1 MVISLNW
8 LKEYISLE
16 GISAEEISEKLTNAG
31 LEVEKMT
38 DQRAMYQGF
47 VAAHVRECVK
57 HPNADK
63 LSLCKVWDGKN
74 ELSIVCGAPNVSAG
88 QNVVLA
94 TIGTQIPG
102 KDFVIKKSKIRG
114 AESEGMLC
122 SESELAI
129 SENHEGIMVLGE
141 SVAPGADISD
151 VLGLNDVVF
160 EIGITPNRPDAL
172 SHLGVARDL
181 SAIFGR
187 EVKKPSL
194 KNPPVTGDIHHFAY
208 VKVLNAEGCP
218 RYTAKVI
225 KNVTIGPSPD
235 WLKNKI
241 TSIGLRSI
249 NNVVDVTNFILHEL
263 GQPLHAFDLDTLSEN
278 EIIVDKA
285 WSLKEFTTL
294 DSNKRQMNPDILMI
308 NDGEKGVAIAG
319 IMGGE
324 NSEVT
329 GKTKNIL
336 LESAYFNPS
345 VIRKGAKFLQ
355 MSSDASYRFERG
367 TDPEMTV
374 FAAERA
380 AELIAEV
387 AGGELIAGTIDI
399 YPNKIEK
406 KKTELRLSR
415 IERILGFHIPKEK
428 VVSILKSL
436 EFGITG
442 ELEEKLILE
451 IPSFRPD
458 IEREID
464 VIEEV
469 VRVFGYEN
477 IPDNL
482 VVSYPVHDRV
492 DQTEFDD
499 QLKTA
504 LTGLGYYEAISLPM
518 ISEWESA
525 LFGSPVKVKN
535 PLTVEMEYLR
545 TSLIPGMLQNI
556 RRNIHAGE
564 KSVRLFE
571 IGNVMLRTGAGEI
584 SWKNLHEE
592 TRCVMVISGE
602 AETKEW
608 FRNDRKYDIFD
619 LKGDL
624 ESLAVKFSIDSF
636 TIDSYYSTE
645 NNIFGSIVQLK
656 SQGQAIITGGVVK
669 RDILKRFDID
679 QPVFCAELII
689 RKFADSVKKPEG
701 FRHLPKFPKVFRDF
715 AFILDST
722 VQFNELVDF
731 VEKNKTPL
739 LASFRLFDVYEHK
752 TLGEGKKSMAFSL
765 EFYDENATLTDEKVD
780 KEFNSLIQKI
790 SKKFNAQLRGSN

>member
-1 MVISLNW
+1 MVISRNW

-16 GISAEEISEKLTNAG
+16 GISAEVISEKLTNAG

-38 DQRAMYQGF
+38 DQSALYKGF

-63 LSLCKVWDGKN
+63 LSLCKVWDGQN
-74 ELSIVCGAPNVSAG
+74 ELSIVCGAPNVAAG
-88 QNVVLA
+88 QKVVLA
-94 TIGTQIPG
+94 TIGTHIPG

-122 SESELAI
+122 SQSELAL
-129 SENHEGIMVLGE
+129 SENHDGIMVLADDA
-141 SVAPGADISD
+141 VPGTAISEL
-151 VLGLNDVVF
+151 LGLNDVIF

-172 SHLGVARDL
+172 SHLGAARDL
-181 SAIFGR
+181 AAIFGR
-187 EVKKPSL
+187 ELKKPAL
-194 KNPPVTGDIHHFAY
+194 KNLSASGDIHKLAS
-208 VKVLNAEGCP
+208 VEIADAEGCP

-225 KNVTIGPSPD
+225 KNVKVGLSPE
-235 WLKNKI
+235 WLKQRIK
-241 TSIGLRSI
+241 SIGLRSI

-263 GQPLHAFDLDTLSEN
+263 GQPLHAFDLDTLEGSK
-278 EIIVDKA
+278 IVVGKA
-285 WSLKEFTTL
+285 GSLKEFTTL

-308 NDGEKGVAIAG
+308 NDGAKGVAIAG

-329 GKTKNIL
+329 AATKNIL
-336 LESAYFNPS
+336 LESAYFTPA

-367 TDPEMTV
+367 TDPQMTL

-387 AGGELIAGTIDI
+387 SGGELVAGTIDI
-399 YPNKIEK
+399 YPKQIEK
-406 KKTELRLSR
+406 KTTELRYSR
-415 IERILGFHIPKEK
+415 IERILGFPVPKEK
-428 VVSILKSL
+428 VEQILTSL
-436 EFGITG
+436 EFVITG
-442 ELEEKLILE
+442 STAEKLTLE

-469 VRVFGYEN
+469 VRIFGYEN

-518 ISEWESA
+518 ISGWESS

-545 TSLIPGMLQNI
+545 TSLIPGMLQNV

-564 KSVRLFE
+564 KTVRLFE
-571 IGNVMLRTGAGEI
+571 IGNVMTRTGEGEI
-584 SWKNLHEE
+584 SWENLHEE
-592 TRCVMVISGE
+592 TRCVIVLSGE

-636 TIDSYYSTE
+636 MIDSYYSTE
-645 NNIFGSIVQLK
+645 NNIFGSVAELK
-656 SQGQAIITGGVVK
+656 SRGQAISSGGSIK
-669 RDILKRFDID
+669 KEILKKFDID
-679 QPVFCAELII
+679 QPVFCAEFTI

-715 AFILDST
+715 AFILESS
-722 VQFNELVDF
+722 VQFSELAAF

-739 LASFRLFDVYEHK
+739 LSSFRLFDVYEHK
-752 TLGEGKKSMAFSL
+752 SLGEGKKSMAFSL
-765 EFYDENATLTDEKVD
+765 EFYDENATLTDEIVD
-780 KEFNSLIQKI
+780 REFNSLIQKI

>member
-406 KKTELRLSR
+406 KKTELRFSR

-525 LFGSPVKVKN
+525 LFGSPVKVIN

-556 RRNIHAGE
+556 RRNIHVGE
-564 KSVRLFE
+564 RSVRLFE

-790 SKKFNAQLRGSN
+790 SKKFDAQLRGSN

>member
-8 LKEYISLE
+8 LKQYISLD
-16 GISAEEISEKLTNAG
+16 GISPEEISEKLTNAG

-38 DQRAMYQGF
+38 NQRAMYKGF

-63 LSLCKVWDGKN
+63 LSLCKVWDGQN
-74 ELSIVCGAPNVSAG
+74 ELSVVCGAPNVATG
-88 QNVVLA
+88 QKVVLA
-94 TIGTQIPG
+94 SIGTHIPG

-129 SENHEGIMVLGE
+129 SDNHDGIMVLPEDTEAGK
-141 SVAPGADISD
+141 DISD
-151 VLGLNDVVF
+151 VLGLNDVIF

-181 SAIFGR
+181 AAIFDR
-187 EVKKPSL
+187 EIRKPSL
-194 KNPPVTGDIHHFAY
+194 KKSPAAGDIHELAS
-208 VKVLNAEGCP
+208 VEIADAQGCP

-225 KNVTIGPSPD
+225 TDVTIGPSPE
-235 WLKNKI
+235 WLKNRI
-241 TSIGLRSI
+241 QSIGLRSI

-263 GQPLHAFDLDTLSEN
+263 GQPLHAFDLDTLAGSK
-278 EIIVDKA
+278 IVVNKA
-285 WSLKEFTTL
+285 GSLKEFTTL

-308 NDGEKGVAIAG
+308 NDGKKGVAIAG

-329 GKTKNIL
+329 ANTKNIL

-367 TDPEMTV
+367 TDPEMTL

-387 AGGELIAGTIDI
+387 AGGKLIAGTIDI
-399 YPNKIEK
+399 YPSAIEK
-406 KKTELRLSR
+406 KKTELRFSR
-415 IERILGFHIPKEK
+415 IERILGFAVPKEK
-428 VVSILKSL
+428 VEKILKSL
-436 EFGITG
+436 EFVITG
-442 ELEEKLILE
+442 ATDEKLMLE

-469 VRVFGYEN
+469 VRVYGYEN

-482 VVSYPVHDRV
+482 IVSYPVHNRV

-518 ISEWESA
+518 ISDWESR
-525 LFGSPVKVKN
+525 LFGEPVKVKN

-564 KSVRLFE
+564 KTVRLFE
-571 IGNVMLRTGAGEI
+571 IGNVMSRSGEGEI
-584 SWKNLHEE
+584 SWENLKEE
-592 TRCVMVISGE
+592 TRCVLVLSGE
-602 AETKEW
+602 AESKEW
-608 FRNDRKYDIFD
+608 FRNERKYDIFD

-624 ESLAVKFSIDSF
+624 ESLAVKFSVDSF
-636 TIDSYYSTE
+636 TIDSYYSKE
-645 NNIFGSIVQLK
+645 NIIFGSVAEVKSRGQVIV
-656 SQGQAIITGGVVK
+656 TGGSIRK
-669 RDILKRFDID
+669 EILKKFDID
-679 QPVFCAELII
+679 QPVFCAEFTI
-689 RKFADSVKKPEG
+689 RSFADSVKKQEG

-715 AFILDST
+715 AFILDSG
-722 VQFNELVDF
+722 VEYSELSAF
-731 VEKNKTPL
+731 VEKNKSPL
-739 LASFRLFDVYEHK
+739 LSSFRLFDVYEHK
-752 TLGEGKKSMAFSL
+752 SLGEGKKSMAFSL
-765 EFYDENATLTDEKVD
+765 EFYNENATLTDEIVD

>member
-63 LSLCKVWDGKN
+63 LSLCRVWDGKN

-374 FAAERA
+374 FAADRA

-406 KKTELRLSR
+406 KKTELRFSR

>member
-16 GISAEEISEKLTNAG
+16 GISAEVISEKLTSAG

-38 DQRAMYQGF
+38 DQSAIYKGF
-47 VAAHVRECVK
+47 VAAHVRECIK

-63 LSLCKVWDGKN
+63 LSLCKVWDGQN
-74 ELSIVCGAPNVSAG
+74 ELSVVCGAPNVAVG
-88 QNVVLA
+88 QKVVLA
-94 TIGTQIPG
+94 TIGTNIPG
-102 KDFVIKKSKIRG
+102 KDFIIKKSKIRG

-129 SENHEGIMVLGE
+129 SDNHEGIMVLGE
-141 SVAPGADISD
+141 SAEPGSAISD
-151 VLGLNDVVF
+151 LLGLNDVIF

-181 SAIFGR
+181 AAIFGR
-187 EVKKPSL
+187 EVKKPAL
-194 KNPPVTGDIHHFAY
+194 KNLPASGDIHKLAA
-208 VKVLNAEGCP
+208 VEIADTQGCP
-218 RYTAKVI
+218 RYTAKVV
-225 KNVTIGPSPD
+225 KNVTIGPSPE

-241 TSIGLRSI
+241 QSIGLRSI

-263 GQPLHAFDLDTLSEN
+263 GQPLHAFDLDTLAGN
-278 EIIVDKA
+278 KIVVDKA
-285 WSLKEFTTL
+285 GALKEFTTL

-308 NDGEKGVAIAG
+308 NDGEKGIAIAG

-329 GKTKNIL
+329 AKTKNIL

-367 TDPEMTV
+367 TDPHMTP

-387 AGGELIAGTIDI
+387 AGGALIAGTIDI
-399 YPNKIEK
+399 YPEKIEK
-406 KKTELRLSR
+406 KTTELPYSR
-415 IERILGFHIPKEK
+415 IERILGFTIPKEK
-428 VVSILKSL
+428 VIQILKSL
-436 EFGITG
+436 EFVITDST
-442 ELEEKLILE
+442 EEKLMLE
-451 IPSFRPD
+451 IPTFRPD
-458 IEREID
+458 VEREID

-469 VRVFGYEN
+469 VRIFGYEN

-482 VVSYPVHDRV
+482 IVSYPVHNRV

-499 QLKTA
+499 QIKTA
-504 LTGLGYYEAISLPM
+504 LTGLGYFEAISLPM
-518 ISEWESA
+518 ISEWESS
-525 LFGSPVKVKN
+525 LFGNPVKVKN

-564 KSVRLFE
+564 KTIRLFE
-571 IGNVMLRTGAGEI
+571 IGNVMSRTGEGEV

-592 TRCVMVISGE
+592 TRCVLVLTGE

-608 FRNDRKYDIFD
+608 YRDDRKYDIFD

-624 ESLAVKFSIDSF
+624 ESLAAKFSIDSF

-645 NNIFGSIVQLK
+645 KNIFGSVTELK
-656 SQGQAIITGGVVK
+656 SRGQAIINGGSVRK
-669 RDILKRFDID
+669 DILRKFDID
-679 QPVFCAELII
+679 QPVFCAEFTISSL
-689 RKFADSVKKPEG
+689 AEAVKKREG

-715 AFILDST
+715 AFILDSE
-722 VQFNELVDF
+722 VQFNELVAF
-731 VEKNKTPL
+731 VEKNQTPL
-739 LASFRLFDVYEHK
+739 LSSFRLFDVYEHK
-752 TLGEGKKSMAFSL
+752 SLGEGKKSMAFSL
-765 EFYDENATLTDEKVD
+765 EFYNENATLTDEIVD
-780 KEFNSLIQKI
+780 REFNSLIQKI